1 MDIIKN
7 VTSNIRSKGGLR
19 VLKMFFNLYFGL
31 N

>member
-7 VTSNIRSKGGLR
+7 VTSNIQNKEGLR
-19 VLKMFFNLYFGL
+19 VSSMFFNLYFGL